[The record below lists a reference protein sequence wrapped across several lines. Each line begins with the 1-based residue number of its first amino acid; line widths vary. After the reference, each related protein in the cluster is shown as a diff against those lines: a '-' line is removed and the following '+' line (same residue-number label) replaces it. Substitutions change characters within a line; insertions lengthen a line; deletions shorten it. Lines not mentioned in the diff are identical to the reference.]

1 MKKKITVYDKEHNVV
16 EKTINYLPLRYTIA
30 ILLSIFSILTIVFGV
45 VYLSNKYMII
55 GYLSYIVQI
64 AVVISIVCMNDNP
77 DYKVPWLLIVITLPI
92 VGYMCYFLFYRRKL
106 SKKYQ
111 KKLNDLD
118 SSLSFDDSK
127 VINLI
132 DNELIKTQII
142 ALKKSSNTHVYQN
155 TNVKF
160 LPNGETY
167 FESIINDLILAKD
180 FIFIEYFIIEDGVF
194 WSKILDILKQKVK
207 ENVNVKV
214 IYDDIGCM
222 SKLPGTY
229 FKTLEKEGI
238 ECVVFGKLKG
248 NANGEFNHRSHRKIF
263 VIDGKIGYTGGINL
277 ADEYINIG
285 SKYGHWSDS
294 GLRLEGVAVN
304 ELTRL
309 FLRDFYSQT
318 KKDPGNIKKYYI
330 EHKLNNTSFV
340 IPFGD
345 GPKPIYNEQVGKTV
359 IMNILNQATKYV
371 YITTPYLI
379 IDNELTNCIINTAKR
394 GVSVHIIV
402 PHIPDK
408 KIVFS
413 ITKSTYIYLM
423 EYGVHIYE
431 YLPGFIH
438 SKIYLSDDHIGMIG
452 SINLDYRSLVHSFE
466 NGVLI
471 YKDLELLRIKEEFE
485 CLIEKSQYMNSVKDL
500 KKPYLTFIRILAKIF
515 SPLL

>member
-1 MKKKITVYDKEHNVV
+1 MKKKITVYDKEHNRI
-16 EKTINYLPLRYTIA
+16 EKTINYLPIRYTIS
-30 ILLSIFSILTIVFGV
+30 ILLSIFSILFIVFGV
-45 VYLSNKYMII
+45 VYLSYKYVFF
-55 GYLSYIVQI
+55 GYLSYVLQI
-64 AVVISIVCMNDNP
+64 IVVISIVCMNDNP
-77 DYKVPWLLIVITLPI
+77 DYKVPWLLIVIILPI

-106 SKKYQ
+106 SKKYIN
-111 KKLNDLD
+111 KLNELD

-127 VINLI
+127 TLDLIADNLI
-132 DNELIKTQII
+132 KSQLVS
-142 ALKKSSNTHVYQN
+142 LKNISNTHVYQN
-155 TNVKF
+155 TNIDF
-160 LPNGETY
+160 LSTGEKY
-167 FESIINDLILAKD
+167 FDSIVNDLKKAKS
-180 FIFIEYFIIEDGVF
+180 FIFIEYFIIENGVF
-194 WSKILDILKQKVK
+194 WNKILEILKTKVK
-207 ENVNVKV
+207 ENVDVKI

-222 SKLPGTY
+222 SKLPGNY
-229 FKTLEKEGI
+229 YKILEKYGI

-248 NANGEFNHRSHRKIF
+248 TANSEFNHRSHRKIV
-263 VIDGKIGYTGGINL
+263 VIDGKIGYTGGVNL

-285 SKYGHWSDS
+285 SKFGHWSDS

-318 KKDPGNIKKYYI
+318 KKSNDRLKQYYI
-330 EHKLNNTSFV
+330 DYRKENDSFI

-359 IMNILNQATKYV
+359 IMNILNQSTKYV

-379 IDNELTNCIINTAKR
+379 IDNELTNCIINTVKR
-394 GVSVHIIV
+394 GVDVRIIV

-413 ITKSTYIYLM
+413 ITKSTYIYLI
-423 EYGVHIYE
+423 EHGVHIYE

-438 SKIYLSDDHIGMIG
+438 SKIYISDDVIGMIG

-466 NGVLI
+466 NGILI
-471 YKDLELLRIKEEFE
+471 YKDLELLEIKKEFNE
-485 CLIEKSQYMNSVKDL
+485 LLNHSEYMNKVGNL
-500 KKPYLTFIRILAKIF
+500 KKPYLTIVRILAKIF

>member
-1 MKKKITVYDKEHNVV
+1 MKKKIIVYDKEHNKV
-16 EKTINYLPLRYTIA
+16 EKTINYLPVRYTIS

-45 VYLSNKYMII
+45 VYLSYKYII
-55 GYLSYIVQI
+55 FGYLSYIIQI
-64 AVVISIVCMNDNP
+64 GVVISIVCMNDNP
-77 DYKVPWLLIVITLPI
+77 DYKVPWLLIVISLPI

-111 KKLNDLD
+111 KKLKDLD

-127 VINLI
+127 TINLI
-132 DNELIKTQII
+132 DNDLIKSQIF
-142 ALKKSSNTHVYQN
+142 ALKNSSNTHVYQN
-155 TNVKF
+155 TNVTF
-160 LPNGETY
+160 IPTGEEY
-167 FESIINDLILAKD
+167 FEKIISDLNSAKE
-180 FIFIEYFIIEDGVF
+180 FIFIEYFIIEDGLF
-194 WSKILDILKQKVK
+194 WSKILNILKQKVK
-207 ENVNVKV
+207 ENVTVKV

-229 FKTLEKEGI
+229 FKTLEKDGI

-248 NANGEFNHRSHRKIF
+248 NANSEFNHRSHRKIF

-285 SKYGHWSDS
+285 SKFGHWSDS
-294 GLRLEGVAVN
+294 GLRLEGLAVN

-318 KKDPGNIKKYYI
+318 KKSSDNIQKYYI
-330 EHKLNNTSFV
+330 DYQTQNSSFI

-345 GPKPIYNEQVGKTV
+345 GPKPIYNVQVGKTV

-413 ITKSTYIYLM
+413 ITKSTYIYLI
-423 EYGVHIYE
+423 EHGVHIYE

-438 SKIYLSDDHIGMIG
+438 SKIYLSDDIVGMIG

-471 YKDLELLRIKEEFE
+471 YKDKELLKIKNEFE
-485 CLIEKSQYMNSVKDL
+485 DLLTKSQYMNNIANL
-500 KKPYLTFIRILAKIF
+500 KKPYLTIVRILAKIF